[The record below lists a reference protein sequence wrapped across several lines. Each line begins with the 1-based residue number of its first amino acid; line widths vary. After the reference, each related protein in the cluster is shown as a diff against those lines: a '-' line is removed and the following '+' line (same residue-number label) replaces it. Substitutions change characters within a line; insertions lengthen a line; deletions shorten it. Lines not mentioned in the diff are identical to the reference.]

1 MAYTQVD
8 MFADTSPATEKISPE
23 LLARV
28 RGRLEATLARL
39 SAEARFCWSSNLE
52 AIHEENSFR
61 SGAQLLG
68 KEGTALW
75 DRFDREMDRLYATL
89 DATLDAAE

>member
-8 MFADTSPATEKISPE
+8 MFADSPPATGKVSPE

-28 RGRLEATLARL
+28 RERLEATLVRL
-39 SAEARFCWSSNLE
+39 SAETRFCWASNLD
-52 AIHEENSFR
+52 AIHEENRFR

-68 KEGTALW
+68 DAGGDLW

-89 DATLDAAE
+89 EEGDKA